1 MKQKEDISDEF
12 YDEKLRKL
20 FALEPVISKKSKA
33 FALEPVISK
42 KSKAKMEMVY
52 DIIRKH
58 GMDLRRS
65 SSKEIYK

>member
-33 FALEPVISK
+33 KWKWYMISYVNTEWIYV
-42 KSKAKMEMVY
+42 AHRQ
-52 DIIRKH
+52 RKYINNCN
-58 GMDLRRS
+58 L
-65 SSKEIYK
+65 

>member
-33 FALEPVISK
+33 
-42 KSKAKMEMVY
+42 AKMEMVY

>member
-33 FALEPVISK
+33 
-42 KSKAKMEMVY
+42 KMEMVY
-52 DIIRKH
+52 DIT
-58 GMDLRRS
+58 
-65 SSKEIYK
+65 

>member
-33 FALEPVISK
+33 
-42 KSKAKMEMVY
+42 KMQMVY

>member
-33 FALEPVISK
+33 
-42 KSKAKMEMVY
+42 KMEIVY
-52 DIIRKH
+52 DMIRKH
-58 GMDLRRS
+58 GIELRCS
-65 SSKEIYK
+65 LSKEIYK

>member
-33 FALEPVISK
+33 YVNTEWIYVAHRQ
-42 KSKAKMEMVY
+42 
-52 DIIRKH
+52 RKYINNCN
-58 GMDLRRS
+58 L
-65 SSKEIYK
+65 

>member
-20 FALEPVISKKSKA
+20 FALEPVISKK
-33 FALEPVISK
+33 
-42 KSKAKMEMVY
+42 
-52 DIIRKH
+52 IIRKH

>member
-20 FALEPVISKKSKA
+20 